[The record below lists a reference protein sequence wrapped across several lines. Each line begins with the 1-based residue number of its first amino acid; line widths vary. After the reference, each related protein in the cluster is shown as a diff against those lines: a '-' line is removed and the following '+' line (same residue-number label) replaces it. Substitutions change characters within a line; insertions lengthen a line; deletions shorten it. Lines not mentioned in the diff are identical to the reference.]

1 MSAAGPSSN
10 DTSSPAP
17 VSAPHWAVIGIFLI
31 LALGAL
37 SLTKGIFVPI
47 VTALMIALV
56 ASPIRRALGKLG
68 IAPSLAALL
77 IFAATLSVLAFI
89 IYAGAGTIANRL
101 ENAPEIL
108 ERAEIEVRKLLG
120 SVQPMLDATDK
131 ISEMGNGGEA
141 ETVVLR
147 QPGFLALMAQGTPA
161 VFGQAVITLTLAFF
175 LIASG
180 DLFYEKLVQIMP
192 TIRDKRRALQIARD
206 IEEQLSNY
214 LFTITAINAAVAVLI
229 GFVAWY
235 FGLPDP
241 LLFGLAAFLLNFI
254 PYLGPAAGIL
264 TMFIT
269 GLVVMESPF
278 AAILPAFIYWL
289 INTIEGQIATPILL
303 GRRLRLNAVVVF
315 ISFAVWAW
323 LWSFMGM
330 LLATPIL
337 LSLKVIADHIPG
349 MKGIGIFLAARDDMS
364 SRDLR
369 ILKFVFR
376 EKPAPQPAA
385 PAPSDLPP
393 AVAQEATKAPP
404 VPGAS
409 V

>member
-1 MSAAGPSSN
+1 MPAA
-10 DTSSPAP
+10 DTSSSDTALKPPLPA
-17 VSAPHWAVIGIFLI
+17 SQWALIGIFLI
-31 LALGAL
+31 LAFGAM
-37 SLTKGIFVPI
+37 SLAQGLFVPI

-56 ASPIRRALGKLG
+56 ASPVRRALGKLG
-68 IAPSLAALL
+68 IGPGFAALF
-77 IFAATLSVLAFI
+77 IFAAALSVLAFI
-89 IYAGAGTIANRL
+89 IYAGAGTIADRMN
-101 ENAPEIL
+101 NAPEIL
-108 ERAEIEVRKLLG
+108 ERAEREVRALLG

-131 ISEMGNGGEA
+131 ISDMGNGEEGD
-141 ETVVLR
+141 TVVIR

-161 VFGQAVITLTLAFF
+161 VFGEAVIALTLAFF

-214 LFTITAINAAVAVLI
+214 LFTITVINAGVAVLV
-229 GFVAWY
+229 GLTAWY

-241 LLFGLAAFLLNFI
+241 LLFGIAAFLLNFI

-264 TMFIT
+264 TMFVT
-269 GLVVMESPF
+269 GLVVLDSPF
-278 AAILPAFIYWL
+278 AALAPAFIYWL
-289 INTIEGQIATPILL
+289 INTVEGQIATPVLL

-315 ISFAVWAW
+315 LSFAVWAW

-337 LSLKVIADHIPG
+337 LSLKVISDHIPG
-349 MKGIGIFLAARDDMS
+349 MKGLGTFLAARDDMS

-376 EKPAPQPAA
+376 KKTATPAPVSESA
-385 PAPSDLPP
+385 LPP
-393 AVAQEATKAPP
+393 D
-404 VPGAS
+404 VPA
-409 V
+409 